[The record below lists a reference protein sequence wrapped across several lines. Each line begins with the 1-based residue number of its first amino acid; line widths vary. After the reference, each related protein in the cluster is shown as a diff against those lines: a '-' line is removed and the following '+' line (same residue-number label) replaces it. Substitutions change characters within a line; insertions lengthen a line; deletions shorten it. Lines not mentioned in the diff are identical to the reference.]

1 MYSRSKAFVGR
12 QETLSEVRR
21 FLLAARAGT
30 GQCVVIEG
38 PAGIGKSRL
47 LQELATEAGGLGM
60 TTATCGATEL
70 DRLAPLSTLLSA
82 LQRGG
87 LDGIDS
93 TTLGGQGN
101 DRFWLVDR
109 VRELIEAHART
120 RPLFIAVD
128 DTQWADE
135 FTMMALRTLV
145 PSLSAEPVFW
155 LFALSPLAPLCPAAS
170 TIDWLMAEGAHRIEL
185 GPLCDSAVA
194 ELCTEVLGAD
204 PDAAAL
210 ALAARGSGNPFLLQ
224 RLFTTLRDTGQLAI
238 VEGSGTVLPGGLP
251 ACFLDAVC
259 LRLQGLSVGARG
271 LLDVGAVLNRPFTV
285 HEAAGLLN
293 RDAVGMLATAT
304 EAVQAGIFAADGP
317 KLSFMH
323 DLIREAVYSNLCE
336 PVRMALHREA
346 ASMVRADGQ
355 PSHQLTTYR
364 RGPPLRLPDPR
375 LPDPR
380 TPDSVRAQLTAIR
393 AHGLIYV
400 GDFAGADQAGAEAAM
415 LAEITGE
422 HSAMV
427 FGNVARGVAAREQ
440 GDLEAAIN
448 WTRAAVQ
455 TADREVGEGCLRHP
469 RLWFARA
476 LATADR
482 FGEADTIYDLEQGQE
497 SRLGT
502 AWSDPLGHYYRAE
515 LRLAQGLLA
524 EAADEAEKGWR
535 SAEKLDA
542 LQLSLPALALL
553 LQVAVHRGDLG
564 AARCHAAKL
573 ELVTTMVGGTSPLD
587 LLWPM
592 ALYQDAIGEPSL
604 ALKTMTP
611 LIEALPKRPIF
622 AEAPMVGPTLVKI
635 AQRAG
640 SDASAKVVV
649 RALQRLSDLNP
660 ASSSMA
666 GGALHALGLY
676 TGDREALGAAL
687 RHFASS
693 PRPLALAA
701 ALEDTALAE
710 HAAGDR
716 QTAAAHLKEALTR
729 YATAGARHHLGRAQ
743 RSLRSFDL
751 LPEPGA
757 ARSDEGAAGYPALTH
772 SELPV
777 ARLVTEGL
785 TNREIAS
792 RLFLSPHTVD
802 SHLRHIFSKFGVN
815 NRVELT
821 RHFAPRADRPG
832 ETATVRAAARRSA

>member
-1 MYSRSKAFVGR
+1 M
-12 QETLSEVRR
+12 
-21 FLLAARAGT
+21 
-30 GQCVVIEG
+30 IEG

-47 LQELATEAGGLGM
+47 LQEMAREACCLGM
-60 TTATCGATEL
+60 TAATCRATEL
-70 DRLAPLSTLLSA
+70 DRVAPLSTLLSA

-87 LDGIDS
+87 LSGIDS

-109 VRELIEAHART
+109 VRELIEAHVRT

-128 DTQWADE
+128 DAQWADE

-145 PSLSAEPVFW
+145 PDLSAEPVFW
-155 LFALSPLAPLCPAAS
+155 LLALSPRAPPCPAAS

-204 PDAAAL
+204 PDAATL

-224 RLFTTLRDTGQLAI
+224 QLFTTLRDTGQLTI
-238 VEGSGTVLPGGLP
+238 VGGSGTVLPGDLP
-251 ACFLDAVC
+251 ACFHDAVG
-259 LRLQGLSVGARG
+259 LRLQGLSADARG
-271 LLDVGAVLNRPFTV
+271 LLDAGTILNRPFTV
-285 HEAAGLLN
+285 HEAAGLLSRN
-293 RDAVGMLATAT
+293 AVGLLSTAK
-304 EAVQAGIFAADGP
+304 EAVQAGILAADGP
-317 KLSFMH
+317 KLWFIH

-346 ASMVRADGQ
+346 ASLVQADGQ
-355 PSHQLTTYR
+355 YPIETSEHLIPGPGAREGDGRAVWLLPSTSKQLTTHSTRHR
-364 RGPPLRLPDPR
+364 RRHPLRLPDNG
-375 LPDPR
+375 
-380 TPDSVRAQLTAIR
+380 TPDLVRAQLTAIR

-400 GDFAGADQAGAEAAM
+400 GNFADADQAGAEAAM

-427 FGNVARGVAAREQ
+427 FGNVARGAAARDQ
-440 GDLEAAIN
+440 GDLEAAIR
-448 WTRAAVQ
+448 WTRAAVE
-455 TADREVGEGCLRHP
+455 TADREAGHGHLRHP
-469 RLWFARA
+469 RLWLARL

-482 FGEADTIYDLEQGQE
+482 FGEAGTIYDMEQGQT
-497 SRLGT
+497 SPLGT
-502 AWSDPLGHYYRAE
+502 AWSDPLRHYYRAE
-515 LRLAQGLLA
+515 MRLAQGLLA
-524 EAADEAEKGWR
+524 EAADEAERGWR

-542 LQLSLPALALL
+542 VQLSLPALALL

-564 AARCHAAKL
+564 AARRHAAKL
-573 ELVTTMVGGTSPLD
+573 ELVTGMVSSTCPLD

-604 ALKTMTP
+604 ALNTMTP
-611 LIEALPKRPIF
+611 LIEALPKGPIF

-640 SDASAKVVV
+640 SAASAEAVVS
-649 RALQRLSDLNP
+649 ALQRLSELNP
-660 ASSSMA
+660 AISSMA
-666 GGALHALGLY
+666 GGAQHAVGLY
-676 TGDREALGAAL
+676 TGDLEAFGAAL
-687 RHFASS
+687 RHFDAS

-710 HAAGDR
+710 YNAGDR
-716 QTAAAHLKEALTR
+716 QAAVAHLEEALAR
-729 YATAGARHHLGRAQ
+729 YATAGARHHLVRAQ
-743 RSLRSFDL
+743 RSLQSFDPR
-751 LPEPGA
+751 PEPGA
-757 ARSDEGAAGYPALTH
+757 ARTDADAACYPALTL

-777 ARLVTEGL
+777 AQLVTQGL
-785 TNREIAS
+785 TNREVAS
-792 RLFLSPHTVD
+792 RLYLSPHTVD

-821 RHFAPRADRPG
+821 RHFAPHTDSPG
-832 ETATVRAAARRSA
+832 WTATARPAARHELA